1 MEDTLLSLRQQ
12 LALAYPTAEQARPLL
27 ELAGADVEALSL
39 QHSGEPLWRE
49 ILDECTLQGEET
61 LESLIVEL
69 QERHPQLRELETL
82 LQRLTRGELQAPQAA
97 EGGGSLTEAV
107 VRDPLEGSE
116 LLLAF
121 AEARGSE
128 PLLVLQLQR
137 YRQILLEIAEERRL
151 HGRTLVREARWKQA
165 LRGILE
171 LAHELEAG
179 G

>member
-1 MEDTLLSLRQQ
+1 MEDTLLALRQ
-12 LALAYPTAEQARPLL
+12 ALAQNYPTGEQVRPLL
-27 ELAGADVEALSL
+27 ELAGLDVELLTLEAT
-39 QHSGEPLWRE
+39 GEALWRE
-49 ILDECTLQGEET
+49 IFDECTVQGEET

-69 QERHPQLRELETL
+69 QERHPQLRDLDTL
-82 LQRLTRGELQAPQAA
+82 LQRLSRGELQAPQAA

-128 PLLVLQLQR
+128 SLLVLQLQR
-137 YRQILLEIAEERRL
+137 YRQILLEIAEERRV